1 MTVLLLQL
9 FFAQGVGS
17 VSAVLWCIQPS
28 QGGGRGSD
36 PRQERQAEFVNMLWP
51 KRAWGRT
58 VVACKAS
65 ARPERDAEAAIR
77 YFVWNQSVVAVT
89 IFCC

>member
-36 PRQERQAEFVNMLWP
+36 PRQERQAEFVSMLWP

-77 YFVWNQSVVAVT
+77 YFMGLISCCCYY
-89 IFCC
+89 FCC